1 MEDSKEGPKLRLIVP
16 ELPSTSQGSTH
27 GYRESATETPAAQD
41 EQPQRAAQG
50 PLQGTRPEASSKN
63 HAPVPTTA
71 GPLATPS
78 HQTTTEGEHPR
89 LPQGHRVSRPG
100 GGEISYSLLADK
112 LRKWGFTFD
121 GHADPLAFIER
132 LEERVESYGGSP
144 EQLPRAISGLLTEF
158 LEFFLPPR
166 YFQRLEDT
174 IRSREQ
180 KPKESFRDYLIEL
193 RLMMQRAQY
202 TREQELE
209 RIYENLRPEYQ
220 MYTRRQDF
228 RSLTELTQLVSA
240 YETAR
245 DRDALR
251 SVGTTQ
257 NHRPRAAYTGNG
269 TNPQRGNTHETP
281 GKTEIAN
288 RGIGQEQEQAIDV
301 QRACRNCGENGHFSG
316 ACTNRQKL
324 FCWECGHRG
333 VRTINCCRKPAS

>member
-1 MEDSKEGPKLRLIVP
+1 MNIRWIASRRKDELQSLAKEFGLGETGTVEDLRSRITAFIARPGHPEAVQASLDELATHFGNTPSPRDHRSPATSPGPESRTKMEDSKEGPKLRLIVP

-63 HAPVPTTA
+63 HEPVPTSA

-78 HQTTTEGEHPR
+78 HQTTTEGEQPR
-89 LPQGHRVSRPG
+89 LPQAHRVSRPG

-144 EQLPRAISGLLTEF
+144 EQLPRAISGLLTGKAEGWFRTFQMQGQNWTDFRKEF

-180 KPKESFRDYLIEL
+180 KPKESFRD
-193 RLMMQRAQY
+193 
-202 TREQELE
+202 
-209 RIYENLRPEYQ
+209 
-220 MYTRRQDF
+220 
-228 RSLTELTQLVSA
+228 
-240 YETAR
+240 
-245 DRDALR
+245 
-251 SVGTTQ
+251 
-257 NHRPRAAYTGNG
+257 
-269 TNPQRGNTHETP
+269 
-281 GKTEIAN
+281 
-288 RGIGQEQEQAIDV
+288 
-301 QRACRNCGENGHFSG
+301 
-316 ACTNRQKL
+316 
-324 FCWECGHRG
+324 
-333 VRTINCCRKPAS
+333 